1 MQSTPH
7 TFHIP
12 VMGTG
17 FTLDTPLRVARYGIT
32 SVISLVDD
40 MIIEQARK
48 FHCEQN
54 RLEYQAIT
62 TDQPDF
68 RAHRIT
74 AYLNLV
80 NLLVE
85 EQVTHLKASPFEPG
99 SEISR
104 YYELLPPSPLREA
117 YLRLGTL
124 TDADEKRRLEQDLRS
139 KVVAG
144 GIDVNIMTK
153 LNADRYH
160 NGVRLPDEYADGM
173 SALRGY
179 ALSDVSSAI
188 VFSAGINQRL
198 YTYAAQFDDFYPVA
212 EKPAKKRIILKVS
225 DYRSALIQGKFL
237 AKRGLWVS
245 EFRIESGLNCGGHA
259 FTAECNLLG
268 PVLEQFKR
276 NRGELVECLHKIY
289 SKALVELGRSMEVR
303 PESVRITVQGGIGT
317 SEENNF
323 LFNYYNMDGTGW
335 GTPFMVV
342 PEVTNVDPEHLE
354 KLCNARHEDI
364 FLSNASPL
372 GIPFW
377 NLRTSAS
384 EEKRRQRID
393 AGKPGSP
400 CKKGFTCLN
409 TEFTEKPIC
418 VSSREYI
425 SRKLAHLA
433 EEGLADE
440 KAALVRQE
448 LLDKA
453 CICHDLG
460 GAITIKQNGS
470 RNVTPAVCCGPNIRN
485 FNRTFSLEEMV
496 NHIYG
501 RLCVIVNKER
511 QHMFLEEMRLNQEY
525 LREEIKKFTQSFSTR
540 PYAFF
545 ESFKKTL
552 LEGIDYY
559 QDLTKQF
566 IEEKREKFI
575 AELEK
580 LQEEIERTCLPG
592 KCSEN

>member
-1 MQSTPH
+1 MHSTPH

-48 FHCEQN
+48 YHCGKNQ
-54 RLEYQAIT
+54 LEYQAIT

-68 RAHRIT
+68 RARRIT

-80 NLLVE
+80 NRLVD
-85 EQVTHLKASPFEPG
+85 EQVRHLKASPFKPG

-104 YYELLPPSPLREA
+104 YYELLPPSPLRDA

-124 TDADEKRRLEQDLRS
+124 TDADEKMRLEQDLRS

-153 LNADRYH
+153 LNADRYLD
-160 NGVRLPDEYADGM
+160 GVRLPDEYADGM

-179 ALSDVSSAI
+179 ALSDLSSAI

-198 YTYAAQFDDFYPVA
+198 YTYAAQFDDFYPA
-212 EKPAKKRIILKVS
+212 FEKPAKKRIILKVS

-289 SKALVELGRSMEVR
+289 SKALLELGRSAEVR

-323 LFNYYNMDGTGW
+323 LFNYYNLDGTGW

-384 EEKRRQRID
+384 EEKRRRRIED
-393 AGKPGSP
+393 GKPGSP
-400 CKKGFTCLN
+400 CKKGYTCLN

-425 SRKLAHLA
+425 SHKLAHLS
-433 EEGLADE
+433 EEGLTDE
-440 KAALVRQE
+440 KAAFVRQE

-525 LREEIKKFTQSFSTR
+525 LREEIKKFTQSFSNR

-592 KCSEN
+592 KCKDN